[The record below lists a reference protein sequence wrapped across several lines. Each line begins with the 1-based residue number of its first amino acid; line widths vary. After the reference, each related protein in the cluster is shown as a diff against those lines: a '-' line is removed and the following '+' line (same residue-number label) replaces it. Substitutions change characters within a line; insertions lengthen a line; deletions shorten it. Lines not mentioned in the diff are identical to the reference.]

1 MKYKQKTIK
10 IPLCESCE
18 KELRPE
24 NPHCEFED
32 GYYCGDCALK
42 LGKINLEKYKK
53 VFLYFISDDLKK
65 DLTLTDILEQISI
78 KEGK

>member
-1 MKYKQKTIK
+1 MKFKTETVQ
-10 IPLCESCE
+10 IPLCEICE
-18 KELRPE
+18 KELRQE

-42 LGKINLEKYKK
+42 LGKINLEEYKK

-65 DLTLTDILEQISI
+65 DLTLADILEQISK
-78 KEGK
+78 KEE